1 MQTSKSESNKRIA
14 KNTIYLYIRLIVI
27 MFISLYSVRI
37 VMAELGVEGFGTFNV
52 VAGFVT
58 MLGFIGTTMTMGIQR
73 FFNYEMGKKGDA
85 AAIEVYSSAL
95 KIQFVCALIIFVLF
109 ETIGLWYVCLL
120 YTSPSPRDGLLSRMP
135 SSA

>member
-73 FFNYEMGKKGDA
+73 FFNY
-85 AAIEVYSSAL
+85 
-95 KIQFVCALIIFVLF
+95 
-109 ETIGLWYVCLL
+109 
-120 YTSPSPRDGLLSRMP
+120 
-135 SSA
+135 